1 MKTLTVKV
9 DWDPDVPNDFIADGG
24 TVTINVT
31 PELAAKVHEIYQAV
45 MADPSTVFKE
55 IPFKSDGV
63 FDSTVDLE
71 SLVLTVGGDLTGGFW
86 DFEWVEDNGIT
97 YWTEPLPIESL
108 DDVPDMDLSFIL
120 ETLKCAKDD
129 IEDLIEI
136 AGTDPRD
143 VDSMLEDNY
152 TSQWATLRDLETAI
166 EQVEGYLKGEH

>member
-63 FDSTVDLE
+63 FDFTADLE
-71 SLVLTVGGDLTGGFW
+71 SLVLTVSGDQTGGVW
-86 DFEWVEDNGIT
+86 NFEWTADNGST
-97 YWTEPLPIESL
+97 YWTELLPIESL
-108 DDVPDMDLSFIL
+108 DDDTPDMDLPFIL

-143 VDSMLEDNY
+143 VDSMLEGNY
-152 TSQWATLRDLETAI
+152 AAQWATLRDLEIVI
-166 EQVEGYLKGEH
+166 EQVEGYLKNE